1 MPIEEK
7 PFSVSYPMCAL
18 CSKLVGA
25 EIMDLS
31 IFPPAFFFFEGA
43 SFDLEATSRSAS
55 EEPNSAEKSLQAYLW
70 VA

>member
-7 PFSVSYPMCAL
+7 PFSASYPMCAL

-31 IFPPAFFFFEGA
+31 IFPPAFFFFGGA
-43 SFDLEATSRSAS
+43 SFDLEATFKSVRG
-55 EEPNSAEKSLQAYLW
+55 EPDNAEVS
-70 VA
+70 VGE